1 MQCIRGPRLSAL
13 SSPSQLCAL
22 HARPALRQA
31 VRSRG
36 RAPLPVP
43 AQLPVTALQRPR
55 DYAIPNAERDR
66 ALRAPSR
73 AGSQVQSH
81 QNRVLPPVGSR
92 IVTAAHVQVAK
103 SRLPIEGAGCLVA
116 RAHLEK
122 DAACIGIV
130 RDRDEMLQQIAAEA
144 AALPCAR
151 DTEIEQV

>member
-1 MQCIRGPRLSAL
+1 MRA
-13 SSPSQLCAL
+13 
-22 HARPALRQA
+22 ARSTGSRQA

-36 RAPLPVP
+36 RAPFPVP
-43 AQLPVTALQRPR
+43 AQLRVTASQRPR

-81 QNRVLPPVGSR
+81 QNRVLPPMGSR

-103 SRLPIEGAGCLVA
+103 SRLTIEGTGCLVA

-122 DAACIGIV
+122 DAACIGI
-130 RDRDEMLQQIAAEA
+130 
-144 AALPCAR
+144 
-151 DTEIEQV
+151 